1 MPAND
6 YSSDN
11 QEPQPAAGRPK
22 QWPAF
27 VLLID
32 GVPTGRID
40 ADQLIDICAVIACE
54 FRRLKSR
61 QALAPT
67 LTVRRFADDDVAGLP
82 PLRSMPDCTAVA
94 VRMLLGG
101 AK

>member
-11 QEPQPAAGRPK
+11 QEPQPAAGRAR

-40 ADQLIDICAVIACE
+40 ADQMIEVCAATHAHYNRHV
-54 FRRLKSR
+54 
-61 QALAPT
+61 
-67 LTVRRFADDDVAGLP
+67 VAH
-82 PLRSMPDCTAVA
+82 LRGTD
-94 VRMLLGG
+94 
-101 AK
+101 